1 MRLKRKPISKYFDIG
16 FKDCYTALMQTSE
29 RSLIKT
35 QSHLGGLS
43 ALLKAA
49 GDELRLGVLQVLA
62 HDSYGVLEL
71 AQVFGVKQSGIS
83 HHLKVLANAGLVSTR
98 REGNSIFYRRAHVA
112 TNDALAITKNA
123 IFTQADSLAMP
134 AELQGA
140 LANIWQ
146 VRSQTS
152 HQFFLENANKFKA
165 QQDLIASYDVYGQQ
179 VVELL
184 KLTPFKHRNNALEVG
199 PGEGEFL
206 TPLSEHFKHVVA
218 LDNSPQMLA
227 NAQRNA
233 CTLHNIKFILGDTQ
247 ALSTHTQ
254 TSEPDTTATFD
265 CAILNMVLHHTPS
278 PAQVLA
284 DVSQALNPQGALII
298 TELCSHPQSWARD
311 ACGDVWL
318 GFEPTDLSRW
328 AQVAGLS
335 PGQSTYFAL
344 RNGFQIQIQQF
355 FKL

>member
-1 MRLKRKPISKYFDIG
+1 
-16 FKDCYTALMQTSE
+16 MQTPITAQKASDH
-29 RSLIKT
+29 SPL
-35 QSHLGGLS
+35 HGLTT
-43 ALLKAA
+43 LLKAA

-71 AQVFGVKQSGIS
+71 AQAFGVKQSGIS

-98 REGNSIFYRRAHVA
+98 REGNSIFYRRAHVP

-134 AELQGA
+134 AQLQAA
-140 LANIWQ
+140 LATIWQ
-146 VRSQTS
+146 ARSQTS

-184 KLTPFKHRNNALEVG
+184 KLTPLKHRNNALEIG

-206 TPLSEHFKHVVA
+206 TPLSQHFKRVVA

-233 CTLHNIKFILGDTQ
+233 CALHNIKFILGDTQ
-247 ALSTHTQ
+247 KLSTNLSPSSSGT
-254 TSEPDTTATFD
+254 PTAETFD

-284 DVSQALNPQGALII
+284 DVSQALNPKGALII

-328 AQVAGLS
+328 AQAAGLS

>member
-1 MRLKRKPISKYFDIG
+1 MKSENLAHK
-16 FKDCYTALMQTSE
+16 TAE
-29 RSLIKT
+29 
-35 QSHLGGLS
+35 QSPLHHLA

-49 GDELRLGVLQVLA
+49 GDELRLGVLQALA

-71 AQVFGVKQSGIS
+71 AQAFGVKQSGIS

-98 REGNSIFYRRAHVA
+98 REGNSIFYRRAHVPA
-112 TNDALAITKNA
+112 NDALATTKNA
-123 IFTQADSLAMP
+123 IFIQADSLSLP
-134 AELQGA
+134 AVLQTA

-146 VRSQTS
+146 ARSQTS
-152 HQFFLENANKFKA
+152 HHFFLENAGKFKA

-179 VVELL
+179 VAELL
-184 KLTPFKHRNNALEVG
+184 KLTPFTECNNALEVG

-206 TPLSEHFKHVVA
+206 VELSQRFNRVVA

-227 NAQRNA
+227 NAKHNA
-233 CTLHNIKFILGDTQ
+233 SELKNVEFILGDTQ
-247 ALSTHTQ
+247 TLRDPKSGASNTV
-254 TSEPDTTATFD
+254 FD

-284 DVSQALNPQGALII
+284 DVSDVLGPKGVLII

-318 GFEPTDLSRW
+318 GFEPNDLNNW
-328 AQVAGLS
+328 AQATGLT